1 MFPYRAVVEWS
12 QEDECFVARAPAF
25 EVLAAHGDTPEAA
38 IHELHVAGE
47 ATVALMRETGRPV
60 PEPDADVADFGG
72 KVALR
77 VPRSMHARV
86 ARVAQLE
93 DVSVNQLLV
102 SIIAEGLGRRA
113 VVRALENQEGA
124 AAVKK
129 ARKERAASPGKRSR
143 RRPRSASAASPD
155 LKLRRPRP

>member
-12 QEDECFVARAPAF
+12 QEDECFIARAPAF
-25 EVLAAHGDTPEAA
+25 EALATHGDTQEAA
-38 IHELHVAGE
+38 IRELHVAGE
-47 ATVALMRETGRPV
+47 AMVEVMKETGRAI
-60 PEPDADVADFGG
+60 PEPDADVADFAG

-77 VPRSMHARV
+77 IPRSMHARV
-86 ARVAQLE
+86 ARVAQLD

-113 VVRALENQEGA
+113 AVLALENEADA

-129 ARKERAASPGKRSR
+129 ARKEKGRVPWKKIAPKPAQRAR
-143 RRPRSASAASPD
+143 RTA
-155 LKLRRPRP
+155 